1 VVEREGTRADDVARV
16 ADRVVAAYMD
26 GEPYLPALGELCALC
41 EREGLDHAE
50 VLQDAARR
58 VERAAQLA

>member
-1 VVEREGTRADDVARV
+1 MG
-16 ADRVVAAYMD
+16 